1 MKDITV
7 IQKVKNKFSKFLI
20 LLLLLFSTDTIASL
34 PEAVQYRNARFKDLQ
49 SVDVLKQL
57 FNNGDG
63 EIRLFLLMSPT

>member
-1 MKDITV
+1 MIL
-7 IQKVKNKFSKFLI
+7 KVKNKFSKFLI

-49 SVDVLKQL
+49 SVDVLKKL

-63 EIRLFLLMSPT
+63 EIRLFLLLSPT